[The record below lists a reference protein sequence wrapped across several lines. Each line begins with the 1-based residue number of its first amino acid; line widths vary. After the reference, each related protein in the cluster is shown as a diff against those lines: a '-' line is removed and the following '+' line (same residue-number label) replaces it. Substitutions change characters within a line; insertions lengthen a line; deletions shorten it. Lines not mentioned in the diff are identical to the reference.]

1 MLAVGT
7 GVNYSPVAGTSPV
20 GGALSYRVSPPLPSG
35 LGLNSTNGVISGTPR
50 VVSSVTTYTMTVR
63 DGRSSAEN
71 SAEFN
76 ISVLPRFVVTQTT
89 YVRTVTSGTPVNIEV
104 VSVSGGSGTYRVSV
118 SPALPAGLTLSID
131 ATSGAVT
138 VSGIPT
144 VASSTQDYAIAI
156 QDDVVDGA
164 SNTRTLKLTVN

>member
-1 MLAVGT
+1 M
-7 GVNYSPVAGTSPV
+7 
-20 GGALSYRVSPPLPSG
+20 LSYRVSPPLPSG

-50 VVSSVTTYTMTVR
+50 AVSSVMTYTMTVR
-63 DGRSSAEN
+63 DGRSGAEN
-71 SAEFN
+71 SVEFN
-76 ISVLPRFVVTQTT
+76 ISVLPRFVVTQTI
-89 YVRTVTSGTPVNIEV
+89 YVRTVTSSTSVNIEV
-104 VSVSGGSGTYRVSV
+104 ASVSGGSGTYRVSV
-118 SPALPAGLTLSID
+118 SPALPTGLDLSID

-144 VASSTQDYAIAI
+144 AAASVQDYAITI